1 MNIVTTRRI
10 SQIFFFF
17 VFMWFC
23 LVTSLGEQWWQLRG
37 WPVNWIIELD
47 PLVGLATLLSTR
59 TVYAGLLWGLATIV
73 LTIVLGRF
81 FCGWLCPF
89 GAIHQFVGF
98 IANRRKRTAAKI
110 KLNAYHPAQVT
121 KYWILVFLLTISAME
136 LGVDIIRLPANN
148 QWLFA
153 LLVLA
158 ALAFTVRHTM
168 DQTRGPVKKTVLLFL
183 SFVAGWLLLSVIFK
197 AGAIPSAS
205 LQIGLL
211 DPIALVYRSINL
223 VVLPL
228 MDQTTLTLST
238 VPRLYEGTW
247 LIGAVFLAAVL
258 LNLASPRFYCRFVCP
273 AGALFGV
280 LSRFALWRIGKISD
294 DCSSCHTCEK
304 HCEGGCSPTTQI
316 RFHECVLCLN
326 CMGDCRHSLMTYQNA
341 PSATGE
347 IPELDLTRRQ
357 FLVSAASGA
366 AAIPVLRISG
376 NLATNW
382 NPALVRPPGALAEKE
397 FLSRCIKCGQC
408 MRICPTNVIHP
419 AGLQGG
425 LEGLWT
431 PVLNFRIG
439 TSGCQHNCIACGHL
453 CPTAAIRPI
462 GLDERQGKGRY
473 AGRGPITIGTAFIDR
488 GRCLPW
494 AMGRPCIVC
503 QENCPVSPKAITT
516 RIVFD
521 PVNTGTELIVERA
534 DPFYIELGTTALQPN
549 QFATGDYYCTVA
561 PSADSRPRRIITNWE
576 RGLRVADELAFEPPP
591 APGSRVELLV
601 RLQQPYVD
609 PQRCIGCGVCEH
621 ECPVPGKRAI
631 RVTAD
636 NETSGLRPTTKQG
649 PANMPCF

>member
-1 MNIVTTRRI
+1 MNIVSTRRI
-10 SQIFFFF
+10 SQIFFLI
-17 VFMWFC
+17 VFIWFC
-23 LVTSLGEQWWQLRG
+23 FVTSPGDQWWQLRG

-59 TVYAGLLWGLATIV
+59 TVYAGLLWGLATLV

-98 IANRRKRTAAKI
+98 IANRKKKAAARI
-110 KLNAYHPAQVT
+110 KLNAYHPGQVI
-121 KYWILVFLLTISAME
+121 KYWVLVFLLTVSAME
-136 LGVDIIRLPANN
+136 LVADLIRLPGNN

-158 ALAFTVRHTM
+158 TLALTVRHTM
-168 DQTRGPVKKTVLLFL
+168 AQTRANLKKTVLYFFC
-183 SFVAGWLLLSVIFK
+183 FVAVWLLLSVLFK
-197 AGAIPSAS
+197 ANRVPSAS

-211 DPIALVYRSINL
+211 DPIPLVYRSINL

-228 MDQTTLTLST
+228 MDQTALRLAPA
-238 VPRLYEGTW
+238 PRLYDGTW
-247 LIGAVFLAAVL
+247 LIAAVFLTAIL
-258 LNLASPRFYCRFVCP
+258 LNLLKPRFYCRFICP

-294 DCSSCHTCEK
+294 DCSHCHVCEK

-316 RFHECVLCLN
+316 RYHECVLCLN
-326 CMGDCRHSLMTYQNA
+326 CVGECRHGLMTYQNA

-347 IPELDLTRRQ
+347 ILELDLSRRQ
-357 FLVSAASGA
+357 FLVSAVSGA
-366 AAIPVLRISG
+366 AVIPVVRLSG
-376 NLATNW
+376 NLASNW

-408 MRICPTNVIHP
+408 MRVCPTNVIQP
-419 AGLQGG
+419 AGLEGG
-425 LEGLWT
+425 FEGLWT

-439 TSGCQHNCIACGHL
+439 TSGCQFNCIACGHL
-453 CPTAAIRPI
+453 CPTAAIRPL
-462 GLDERQGKGRY
+462 GMDERKGLGKF
-473 AGRGPITIGTAFIDR
+473 AGPGPITIGTAFIDR

-494 AMGRPCIVC
+494 AMDRPCIVC

-516 RIVFD
+516 RTVF
-521 PVNTGTELIVERA
+521 NTINTVSKLVVERA
-534 DPFYIELGTTALQPN
+534 DDFYVEIQTTGLQVD
-549 QFATGDYYCTVA
+549 QYATGDYYCRVA
-561 PSADSRPRRIITNWE
+561 STADPRPRRIISNWE
-576 RGLRVADELAFEPPP
+576 RGLKVAGEHAFNPPP
-591 APGSRVELLV
+591 SPGSLIEIIVK
-601 RLQQPYVD
+601 LQQPYVD
-609 PQRCIGCGVCEH
+609 PNRCIGCGVCQH

-636 NETSGLRPTTKQG
+636 NETRAREHQLLLRR
-649 PANMPCF
+649 

>member
-10 SQIFFFF
+10 SQIFFFC
-17 VFMWFC
+17 VFIWFC
-23 LVTSLGEQWWQLRG
+23 LVTTLGDQWWQLRG

-59 TVYAGLLWGLATIV
+59 TVYAGLLWSLATIV
-73 LTIVLGRF
+73 LTMVLGRF
-81 FCGWLCPF
+81 FCGWICPF
-89 GAIHQFVGF
+89 GAIHQLVGYL
-98 IANRRKRTAAKI
+98 ANRSKKAAAKI
-110 KLNAYHPAQVT
+110 KINAYHPAQVI

-136 LGVDIIRLPANN
+136 MVVDIIRLPADGR
-148 QWLFA
+148 WLFA

-158 ALAFTVRHTM
+158 ALAFTIRHAIT
-168 DQTRGPVKKTVLLFL
+168 QTRGPVRKHAFWFLGLLT
-183 SFVAGWLLLSVIFK
+183 GWLLLSAVFK
-197 AGAIPSAS
+197 AGGAPAAP

-228 MDQTTLTLST
+228 FDQTTLTLGA
-238 VPRLYEGTW
+238 VPRLYDGTW

-258 LNLASPRFYCRFVCP
+258 LNLATPRFYCRFVCP

-280 LSRFALWRIGKISD
+280 LSRLALWRIGKVSD
-294 DCSSCHTCEK
+294 DCSFCHACEK

-316 RFHECVLCLN
+316 RFHECVLCFN
-326 CMGDCRHSLMTYQNA
+326 CMGDCRHGLMTYQNA

-347 IPELDLTRRQ
+347 ILALDLTRRQ
-357 FLVSAASGA
+357 FLVSAVSGA
-366 AAIPVLRISG
+366 AVIPVLRVSG
-376 NLATNW
+376 NLAANW
-382 NPALVRPPGALAEKE
+382 SPALIRPPGALAEKE

-408 MRICPTNVIHP
+408 MRVCPTNVIHP

-462 GLDERQGKGRY
+462 SLAERQGKGPF
-473 AGRGPITIGTAFIDR
+473 ADRGPLTIGTAFIDR

-494 AMGRPCIVC
+494 AMDRPCIVC
-503 QENCPVSPKAITT
+503 QENCPVSPKATTT
-516 RIVFD
+516 RTVFNSVD
-521 PVNTGTELIVERA
+521 SGTGMTVERA
-534 DPFYIELGTTALQPN
+534 DPYYIELAASSLKPN
-549 QFATGDYYCTVA
+549 QFATGDYYCTVTPA
-561 PSADSRPRRIITNWE
+561 ADNRPRRIIANWE
-576 RGLRVADELAFEPPP
+576 RGLRVAEGLAFEPPP
-591 APGSRVELLV
+591 APGSRVDIRV
-601 RLQQPYVD
+601 RLQQPYLD

-621 ECPVPGKRAI
+621 ECPVPAKRAI

-636 NETSGLRPTTKQG
+636 NESRARDHALLLKR
-649 PANMPCF
+649 

>member
-10 SQIFFFF
+10 SQIFFFI
-17 VFMWFC
+17 VFIWFC
-23 LVTSLGEQWWQLRG
+23 FVTSPGDQWWQLRG

-98 IANRRKRTAAKI
+98 IANRKKKTAAKI
-110 KLNAYHPAQVT
+110 KLNAYHPGQVI

-136 LGVDIIRLPANN
+136 LVVDLIRLPGNN
-148 QWLFA
+148 QWLFG

-158 ALAFTVRHTM
+158 TLALTVRHTM
-168 DQTRGPVKKTVLLFL
+168 GQTRVNVKKTILYFL
-183 SFVAGWLLLSVIFK
+183 SFIAIWLLLSVLFK
-197 AGAIPSAS
+197 AGRVPSAS

-211 DPIALVYRSINL
+211 DPIPLVYRSINL
-223 VVLPL
+223 IVLPL
-228 MDQTTLTLST
+228 MDQTALRFAP
-238 VPRLYEGTW
+238 VPRLYDGTW
-247 LIGAVFLAAVL
+247 LIAAVFLTAIL
-258 LNLASPRFYCRFVCP
+258 LNLLKPRFYCRFICP

-326 CMGDCRHSLMTYQNA
+326 CMDDCRHDLMTYQNA

-347 IPELDLTRRQ
+347 ILELDLSRRQ
-357 FLVSAASGA
+357 FLVSAVSGA
-366 AAIPVLRISG
+366 AVIPVVRLSG
-376 NLATNW
+376 NLSTNW

-419 AGLQGG
+419 AGLESG

-431 PVLNFRIG
+431 PRLNFRIG
-439 TSGCQHNCIACGHL
+439 TSGCQFNCIACGHL
-453 CPTAAIRPI
+453 CPTAAIRPLS
-462 GLDERQGKGRY
+462 LDERKGLGKF
-473 AGRGPITIGTAFIDR
+473 AGPGPITIGTAFIDR

-494 AMGRPCIVC
+494 AMDRPCIVC

-516 RIVFD
+516 RTVFNTI
-521 PVNTGTELIVERA
+521 NTGSKLMVARA
-534 DPFYIELGTTALQPN
+534 DAFYIELQTSGLRPDQL
-549 QFATGDYYCTVA
+549 ATGDYYCTVE
-561 PSADSRPRRIITNWE
+561 PPADSRPRRIISNWE
-576 RGLRVADELAFEPPP
+576 RGLKVAGQHAFEPAPV
-591 APGSRVELLV
+591 PGSRVEILV

-621 ECPVPGKRAI
+621 ECPVSGKRAI

-636 NETSGLRPTTKQG
+636 NETRAREHALLLKR
-649 PANMPCF
+649 

>member
-10 SQIFFFF
+10 SQIFFFI
-17 VFMWFC
+17 VFIWFC
-23 LVTSLGEQWWQLRG
+23 FVTSPGDQWWQLRG

-98 IANRRKRTAAKI
+98 IANRKKKTAAKI
-110 KLNAYHPAQVT
+110 KLNAYHPGQVI

-136 LGVDIIRLPANN
+136 LVVDLIRFPGNN

-158 ALAFTVRHTM
+158 ALALTVRHTM
-168 DQTRGPVKKTVLLFL
+168 GQTRVNVKKTVLYFL
-183 SFVAGWLLLSVIFK
+183 SFIAIWLLLSVLFK
-197 AGAIPSAS
+197 AGRTPSAS

-211 DPIALVYRSINL
+211 DPIPLVYRSINL
-223 VVLPL
+223 IVLPL
-228 MDQTTLTLST
+228 MDQTAFRFAP
-238 VPRLYEGTW
+238 VPRLYDGTW
-247 LIGAVFLAAVL
+247 LIAAVFLTAVL
-258 LNLASPRFYCRFVCP
+258 LNLLKPRFYCRFICP

-294 DCSSCHTCEK
+294 DCSYCHTCEK

-326 CMGDCRHSLMTYQNA
+326 CMDDCRHDLMTYQNA

-347 IPELDLTRRQ
+347 ILELDLSRRQ
-357 FLVSAASGA
+357 FLVSAVSGA
-366 AAIPVLRISG
+366 AVIPVVRLSG
-376 NLATNW
+376 NLSTNW

-419 AGLQGG
+419 AGLEGG

-462 GLDERQGKGRY
+462 SLDERQGKGEF
-473 AGRGPITIGTAFIDR
+473 ADRGPITIGTAFIDR

-494 AMGRPCIVC
+494 AMDRPCIVC

-516 RIVFD
+516 RTVFNTI
-521 PVNTGTELIVERA
+521 NTGSKLMVARA
-534 DPFYIELGTTALQPN
+534 DAFYIELQTSGLKPD
-549 QFATGDYYCTVA
+549 QFAAGDYYCTVA
-561 PSADSRPRRIITNWE
+561 PSADNRPRRIISNWE
-576 RGLRVADELAFEPPP
+576 RGLRVAGETAFEPPP
-591 APGSRVELLV
+591 APGNRVEILV

-621 ECPVPGKRAI
+621 ECPVSGKRAI

-636 NETSGLRPTTKQG
+636 NETRTREHALLLKR
-649 PANMPCF
+649 